1 MENLNYNSN
10 TEEFNIKEIIF
21 KYLGYW
27 KWFLIGTVICLF
39 LAYTYLRYSSEIY
52 QTVAKIKVL
61 DNTKGGMKLPSDV
74 AALFSNSKVNLDNE
88 IEVLKSHRLLERV
101 AYNLNLGTTYFSV
114 GNIKTSEL
122 WNEKPFKIIW
132 IDNKDSKIEKRKSLT
147 VELLPNGYKLV
158 SDNIKSETIYKY
170 GQNNSFKGQKFI
182 LTLEDNI
189 IISDNSHI
197 NYKIVR
203 TPISLVVEGLS
214 SSLQLASTAKMSE
227 VLSLT
232 ITGENKDK
240 SKAIINEIIN
250 EFNQDGVNDRQLVS
264 QRTIDFETR
273 RTRIQTQIQ
282 LQTLRNGNLGKRCRI

>member
-1 MENLNYNSN
+1 M
-10 TEEFNIKEIIF
+10 
-21 KYLGYW
+21 
-27 KWFLIGTVICLF
+27 
-39 LAYTYLRYSSEIY
+39 
-52 QTVAKIKVL
+52 L

-170 GQNNSFKGQKFI
+170 GQNN
-182 LTLEDNI
+182 LL
-189 IISDNSHI
+189 
-197 NYKIVR
+197 
-203 TPISLVVEGLS
+203 
-214 SSLQLASTAKMSE
+214 
-227 VLSLT
+227 
-232 ITGENKDK
+232 
-240 SKAIINEIIN
+240 
-250 EFNQDGVNDRQLVS
+250 
-264 QRTIDFETR
+264 
-273 RTRIQTQIQ
+273 
-282 LQTLRNGNLGKRCRI
+282 